1 MTTDEATKKEGEV
14 QTATLAEQG
23 EDITP
28 NKDQGVLKVTL
39 RETSIKM
46 FLTSSTNSKTYLV
59 TIEKA
64 ALFFK
69 KKWVRRLF
77 LFSLQLVPS

>member
-39 RETSIKM
+39 RETLIEI
-46 FLTSSTNSKTYLV
+46 FLTSSTNGETYMV
-59 TIEKA
+59 TIETA
-64 ALFFK
+64 TL
-69 KKWVRRLF
+69 L
-77 LFSLQLVPS
+77 